1 MKKINGFSITK
12 LTMTGFKCFE
22 GTTSFDFGDTT
33 FITASNG
40 QGKSSIADALAFAF
54 VGTPFFGDKG
64 LDRLQN
70 KFTQEMT
77 VSVDIVDDTGESH
90 NLTRSRK
97 RDATTVT
104 YDGIIVRQTDLNEA
118 FGGKDVFLSILNPLY
133 FVDVLGDSGK
143 KLLEKLLP
151 TVKHEDVLAALP
163 QSSRELLADRQISS
177 PEVFIKNLR
186 SELKELDENLISYR
200 GQKELLDYQKYERKE
215 KLKEINAAIDDI
227 SAEMAEL
234 EQIRDNGINKAAEET
249 KLSELKNQRT
259 ELLSEAS
266 KVGIDKAMREVMDEI
281 KAVEKAITK
290 ITANQYKSA
299 YTSKISEA
307 ELNLKTLYTEHG
319 KLSKALDKAVVGYKC
334 PTCAAVITEKNLAA
348 VRADLQKRLL
358 ELVDKG
364 KNAKIDLTEIISRDN
379 QARDDFEKEKA
390 QEIEGENCK
399 LAALNQRLQEMNI
412 SLELDKEDYGEKLSS
427 LEVQIGEQEKRV
439 ANGNW
444 SEEQIVQYK
453 ELEDRKKSNEA
464 QIKALKEI
472 PDYDY
477 ATVIADTEAEIS
489 KLKVL
494 INEAIQYMAKRIEL
508 MLDGLKMSSTEIVLT
523 ELVKT
528 TGELK
533 DCFRFSYEGRDY
545 KCLSLSE
552 KVRAGLDVAV
562 LIQRLT
568 GRKYPIFVDN
578 GESICHFGKVKLG
591 GQVIVARVVNNQKLQ
606 VTYKNREE
614 MKAA

>member
-1 MKKINGFSITK
+1 MKKINGFSITR
-12 LTMTGFKCFE
+12 LTMTGFKCFGE
-22 GTTSFDFGDTT
+22 TTSFDFGDTT

-70 KFTQEMT
+70 KFAQEMS
-77 VSVDIVDDTGESH
+77 VSVDFADDNGDNH

-97 RDATTVT
+97 RDVTSIT
-104 YDGIIVRQTDLNEA
+104 YDGITVKQSDLNEA

-163 QSSRELLADRQISS
+163 ESSRNLLADRQISS

-186 SELKELDENLISYR
+186 SELKDLDESLISYR

-215 KLKEINAAIDDI
+215 KLKEINGAIDDI
-227 SAEMAEL
+227 SAEMAGL
-234 EQIRDNGINKAAEET
+234 EQIRDNGIDRTVEET
-249 KLSELKNQRT
+249 RLSELKQQRA

-266 KVGIDKAMREVMDEI
+266 NNGIDKAMREVMDEI

-290 ITANQYKSA
+290 ITARQYKSQ
-299 YTSKISEA
+299 YTSKIAEA
-307 ELNLKTLYTEHG
+307 EMSLKTLYAEHG

-334 PTCAAVITEKNLAA
+334 PTCAAVITEKNLTS
-348 VRADLQKRLL
+348 VRTNLQKRLA

-379 QARDDFEKEKA
+379 QAHDDFEKEKA
-390 QEIEGENCK
+390 QEIEGENNK
-399 LAALNQRLQEMNI
+399 LVTLNQRLQEMNI
-412 SLELDKEDYGEKLSS
+412 SLELDKEDYGERLSS
-427 LEVQIGEQEKRV
+427 LEMQIGEQEKRV
-439 ANGNW
+439 ANSNW

-453 ELEDRKKSNEA
+453 ELEDRKKSGEA

-477 ATVIADTEAEIS
+477 TTAIADTEAEIS

-568 GRKYPIFVDN
+568 GRNYPIFVDN

-606 VTYKNREE
+606 VSYKNREE